1 MWAVGRTLPDVEE
14 GTMFGTPALK
24 VRGTWFA
31 CIPTNRSAEP
41 GSLAIRVDFEQR
53 DELIAA
59 EPETYYVKDHY
70 AAYPCV
76 LVRLARINHDEFLPL
91 CHTMSLSSVSSNI
104 TRRAPTSSA
113 FCSNS

>member
-1 MWAVGRTLPDVEE
+1 MY
-14 GTMFGTPALK
+14 GTPALK

-76 LVRLARINHDEFLPL
+76 LVRLARINHDALRDL
-91 CHTMSLSSVSSNI
+91 LTMAWRAASATASKRPARRRSPAPVSR
-104 TRRAPTSSA
+104 TRRLR
-113 FCSNS
+113 